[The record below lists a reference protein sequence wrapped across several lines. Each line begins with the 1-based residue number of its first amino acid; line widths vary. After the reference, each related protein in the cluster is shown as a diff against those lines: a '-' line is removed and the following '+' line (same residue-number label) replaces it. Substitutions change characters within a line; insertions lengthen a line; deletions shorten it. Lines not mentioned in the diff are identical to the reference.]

1 MSCILVWRAS
11 VPETTA
17 GEVDRLAAALADR
30 YVIEDEIGRGG
41 SATVFLA
48 EDRKHGRRVAL
59 KVLHASLGAA
69 LGVERFQR
77 EIATVARLHHPHI
90 LPLYDSGIA
99 AGRLY
104 YTMPYVESGSLRDRL
119 RRAGQLPFDA
129 VVQLTTEISSALAYA
144 HALGVIHRDIKPENI
159 MISVTEHGLLTDFG
173 IAHVLDDEAGQALT
187 DTGLAVG
194 TPTYMSPEQSS
205 GDEPVDPRSDIYS
218 LATVVYESLTGR
230 PPFTGPTARA
240 IITKRLLEPAPSVR
254 LARPDVPPAAAAV
267 VERAMARQQDD
278 RFETA
283 TEFAA
288 ALEAGLQEPPPR
300 IRSWSL
306 GPSAR
311 RWAATLLILAA
322 LGAGAMA
329 GLRLLSRAA
338 APEPRRMVA
347 VLPFKNLGE
356 PADQYFA
363 DGLTEEITTR
373 LAGLS
378 GLGVISRTSADQ
390 YRSTSK
396 SLKQIGEELGVGY
409 VLEGSVRWERS
420 PSGPGQVRVTP
431 QLIQVKDDSHL
442 WAERYDAQLTEVFR
456 IQSSI
461 AEQVTLA
468 LDVALHPPE
477 RAVLAV
483 PGTRSVE
490 AYDLYLRG
498 NEYASRSWQ
507 REEVS
512 TALHFYE
519 RAVALDPTFAAAQAR
534 LARTHLRMYWHFY
547 DRSNNRLR
555 LAKQAADAAVALAP
569 DLPESHIALGYYYY
583 HGLLDYDRALQEFEL
598 ARRSQPSNS
607 DLLAAIGYVERRRGR
622 WDESLARFI
631 EALRYDPRSS
641 FRLFD
646 VGDDYFS
653 LWKFPEAEHYLNR
666 AIALSPDW
674 VNPYVYKAWLYVV
687 WRGDMAAGRAVLKDA
702 LSRVE
707 VSRVA
712 QAIAAGDRVSTSILS
727 ADSTFAAMLDGVSLS
742 TFRSDTARYH
752 VLKADAAQFRGQT
765 AARHAHGDSARV
777 AIEKT
782 LRGRPD
788 DAKLYAI
795 LGLAYA
801 HTGRHADAVRA
812 AERAVA
818 LLPISRDAVSGPY
831 LQSDLA
837 RVYVAANQPG
847 KAIDVLER
855 LLEVRSSWVS
865 PAELQADP
873 VWAPLRSHPRFQ
885 ELASRQAI
893 P

>member
-1 MSCILVWRAS
+1 
-11 VPETTA
+11 VPESM
-17 GEVDRLAAALADR
+17 VDDLGRLAAALADR

-41 SATVFLA
+41 SAAVFLA
-48 EDRKHGRRVAL
+48 EDRKHGRRLAL
-59 KVLHASLGAA
+59 KVLHSSLGAA

-77 EIATVARLHHPHI
+77 EIATVARLHHPHV
-90 LPLYDSGIA
+90 LPLFDSGLA

-119 RRAGQLPFDA
+119 RRAGQLSLDA

-159 MISVTEHGLLTDFG
+159 MISVTDHALLTDFG
-173 IAHVLDDEAGQALT
+173 IAHVLDGAGSGTLT
-187 DTGLAVG
+187 DTGITVG
-194 TPTYMSPEQSS
+194 TPAYMSPEQSS
-205 GDEPVDPRSDIYS
+205 GDEPVDGRSDIYA
-218 LATVVYESLTGR
+218 LASVVYESLTGT

-254 LARPDVPPAAAAV
+254 EIRPDVPSGAATV
-267 VERAMARQQDD
+267 LQKAMARQPED

-283 TEFAA
+283 AEFAA
-288 ALEAGLQEPPPR
+288 ALEAAAREPTAPSLQASEAKPR
-300 IRSWSL
+300 
-306 GPSAR
+306 R
-311 RWAATLLILAA
+311 RWAVAFLVVAAVVGSVILGRRVLPRTTA
-322 LGAGAMA
+322 LE
-329 GLRLLSRAA
+329 S
-338 APEPRRMVA
+338 RRMVA
-347 VLPFKNLGE
+347 VLPFKNLGQ

-390 YRSTSK
+390 YRGTTK
-396 SLKQIGEELGVGY
+396 SLKRIGEELGVSY

-420 PSGPGQVRVTP
+420 ASGPGQVRVTP

-442 WAERYDAQLTEVFR
+442 WADRYDAELTEVFR
-456 IQSSI
+456 IQSDI
-461 AEQVTLA
+461 AEQVTVA
-468 LDVALHPPE
+468 LDVALRPPE
-477 RAVLAV
+477 RAALAAPV
-483 PGTRSVE
+483 TRSAE

-512 TALHFYE
+512 NALQLYE

-547 DRSNNRLR
+547 DRSNRRLR
-555 LAKQAADAAVALAP
+555 LAKEAADAAVALAP

-622 WDESLARFI
+622 WKESLASFI

-653 LWKFPEAEHYLNR
+653 LKKFPEAEHYLDR
-666 AIALSPDW
+666 AIVLSPDW
-674 VNPYVYKAWLYVV
+674 VNPYVFKAWLYVV
-687 WRGDMAAGRAVLKDA
+687 WRGDMRAGRAA
-702 LSRVE
+702 LHLALTRVE

-712 QAIAAGDRVSTSILS
+712 QAIGAGDRVSTSIFT

-765 AARHAHGDSARV
+765 AARRAHGDSARV
-777 AIEKT
+777 AIEST
-782 LRGRPD
+782 IRTRPD
-788 DAKLYAI
+788 DAKLQAI
-795 LGLAYA
+795 LGLAYSHA
-801 HTGRHADAVRA
+801 GRKADAVRA
-812 AERAVA
+812 AERAVT
-818 LLPISRDAVSGPY
+818 LLPISRDAVSGPF

-837 RVYVAANQPG
+837 RVYAAVGRPD
-847 KAIDVLER
+847 KAIEVLER
-855 LLEVRSSWVS
+855 LLKVPSWVS
-865 PAELQADP
+865 PAELQVDP
-873 VWAPLRSHPRFQ
+873 VWDPLRSHSRFR
-885 ELASRQAI
+885 ELLITRST
-893 P
+893 PP

>member
-1 MSCILVWRAS
+1 
-11 VPETTA
+11 VPETS
-17 GEVDRLAAALADR
+17 VDELSRLAAALADR
-30 YVIEDEIGRGG
+30 YVLEEEIGRGA

-48 EDRKHGRRVAL
+48 EDRKHGRRIAL
-59 KVLHASLGAA
+59 KVLHPSLGAA

-77 EIATVARLHHPHI
+77 EIATVARLHHPHV
-90 LPLYDSGIA
+90 LPLFDSGSA

-104 YTMPYVESGSLRDRL
+104 YTMPYVETGSLRDRL
-119 RRAGQLPFDA
+119 RRAGQLPLDA
-129 VVQLTTEISSALAYA
+129 VAQLTTEISSALAYA

-159 MISVTEHGLLTDFG
+159 MISVTDHALLTDFG
-173 IAHVLDDEAGQALT
+173 IAHVLDGAGSGTLT

-194 TPTYMSPEQSS
+194 TPAYMSPEQSS
-205 GDEPVDPRSDIYS
+205 GDEPIDGRSDIYA
-218 LATVVYESLTGR
+218 LASVAYESLTGTQ
-230 PPFTGPTARA
+230 PFTGPTGRA
-240 IITKRLLEPAPSVR
+240 IIAKRLLEPAPSVR
-254 LARPDVPPAAAAV
+254 EIRPDIPPAAAAV
-267 VERAMARQQDD
+267 LQKAMARQPDD

-283 TEFAA
+283 AEFAGALDA
-288 ALEAGLQEPPPR
+288 AVREPAVPR
-300 IRSWSL
+300 PWWPQAKAVR
-306 GPSAR
+306 G
-311 RWAATLLILAA
+311 WAAAFLAVMVVA
-322 LGAGAMA
+322 V
-329 GLRLLSRAA
+329 GLLLSRRVLTRTA
-338 APEPRRMVA
+338 APDSRRMVA
-347 VLPFKNLGE
+347 VLPFKNLGQ

-390 YRSTSK
+390 YRSTTK

-420 PSGPGQVRVTP
+420 ATGPGQVRVTP
-431 QLIQVKDDSHL
+431 QLIQVRDDSHL
-442 WAERYDAQLTEVFR
+442 WAEKYDAELTEVFR
-456 IQSSI
+456 IQSNI

-468 LDVALHPPE
+468 LDVALRPPE
-477 RAVLAV
+477 RAALAAPV
-483 PGTRSVE
+483 TRSAE

-512 TALHFYE
+512 NALQFYE
-519 RAVALDPTFAAAQAR
+519 RAVTLDPSFAAAQAR

-547 DRSNNRLR
+547 DRSNRRLQ
-555 LAKQAADAAVALAP
+555 LAKKAADAAVALAP

-583 HGLLDYDRALQEFEL
+583 HGLLDYDRALKEFEL

-607 DLLAAIGYVERRRGR
+607 DLLSAIGYVERRRGR
-622 WDESLARFI
+622 WQESLARFI

-653 LWKFPEAEHYLNR
+653 LRKFPEAEHYLDR

-687 WRGDMAAGRAVLKDA
+687 WRGDLRAARAVLRQA

-712 QAIAAGDRVSTSILS
+712 QAIGAGDRVSTSILS
-727 ADSTFAAMLDGVSLS
+727 ADSTFASLLDGVSLA
-742 TFRSDTARYH
+742 TFRSDEARYH

-765 AARHAHGDSARV
+765 AVRRAHGDSARV
-777 AIEKT
+777 AIET
-782 LRGRPD
+782 SIRSRPE
-788 DAKLYAI
+788 DAKLHAI

-801 HTGRHADAVRA
+801 HAGRNADAVRA

-837 RVYVAANQPG
+837 RVYVTAGKPD
-847 KAIDVLER
+847 KAIAVLER
-855 LLEVRSSWVS
+855 LLKVSSSWVS
-865 PAELQADP
+865 PAELRVDP
-873 VWAPLRSHPRFQ
+873 VWDPLRSHPRFQ
-885 ELASRQAI
+885 ELVASR
-893 P
+893 PTTR